1 MIIKATLGAWL
12 AVAML
17 SAAHPA
23 AAAKAKVVEVDN
35 RDVVERDLSTRAVA
49 PPAAAVVEP
58 LRELQP
64 TPSTFET
71 IPPPAVAPLP
81 ASPPAPIASPSA
93 SPSLAVGLAQ
103 EPPPAATPSSA
114 PPAID
119 VKPFAGRTEAEVAV
133 SPPVELAVSAPP
145 LFVLRRGESLREN
158 LARWCRDE
166 GWTLVWRSDFDYPI
180 QVNVDFPSTATFRS
194 AVRDVL
200 KAYWSKGHA
209 LEGRTYKNRVLEILE
224 AK

>member
-1 MIIKATLGAWL
+1 MIIKATLGALL

-35 RDVVERDLSTRAVA
+35 RDVVERDLSTRVVA

-58 LRELQP
+58 LQELQP
-64 TPSTFET
+64 TPSAFET

-81 ASPPAPIASPSA
+81 ASRADPIASPSA
-93 SPSLAVGLAQ
+93 SASPAVDQAQ
-103 EPPPAATPSSA
+103 EPSPVATPSSA
-114 PPAID
+114 PPAVD
-119 VKPFAGRTEAEVAV
+119 VKPSAGQAEAEVA
-133 SPPVELAVSAPP
+133 VELAVSARPS
-145 LFVLRRGESLREN
+145 FVLKRGESLREN

-209 LEGRTYKNRVLEILE
+209 LEGRTYKNRVLEIVE